1 MLNTPL
7 SVEFFTRLRPTA
19 QPKTAI
25 SCSKMGWTGDRFQGS
40 KSICNV
46 FGMAFIVI
54 LTFVL
59 YGCGRNGEFSIPER
73 QEGTPYCCDYSGFLG
88 SDKESLSIFFEEFLK
103 ESNIEFVVAV
113 TPSLGEETIN
123 RLAVKFFRKWEIGQN
138 NQGRGILLLIAV
150 AEKMIR
156 FEISY
161 DLEHIFTDGFCG
173 YIATNQLKP
182 YLKQGFFG
190 MALQDIAFLLVERI
204 NISKDLHA
212 EKIFKNFEQS
222 EFKSTLLYGSGGA
235 GVKKEIELGTGWEQ
249 KQSLSENQKKL
260 FLAQNTPYGTL
271 MVYKKALNYVITDPL
286 LDIYTEATQ
295 MFYEYWPI
303 NCLDSVRDLLSLT
316 EGHPI
321 DIEISGRFAVAKPS
335 RNYKYGH
342 PFFLVKGK
350 DNLWRMDNVRLW
362 RNCFFTSEAE
372 YVVSKKDHPY
382 IFAYGAQLT
391 QIGLEQQKAWCEE
404 QRSLRSEIMSLK
416 KKIAD
421 KPHDHKNYWKLAE
434 IYYERCRS
442 IFYAYELYEKAL
454 RLKPNDQHLYE
465 YLAWRYFP
473 DPSKKKRALELL
485 EKSYNFNPDSL
496 YTLKNLGRLYLYF
509 KKYGEAERY
518 LKKSFALD
526 EKDEWV
532 ALRLAYTYA
541 AQGKQKKA
549 KKWLEISIDMGMDR
563 KDIDLD
569 VFN

>member
-1 MLNTPL
+1 
-7 SVEFFTRLRPTA
+7 
-19 QPKTAI
+19 
-25 SCSKMGWTGDRFQGS
+25 
-40 KSICNV
+40 
-46 FGMAFIVI
+46 MAFVVI
-54 LTFVL
+54 LIFVL
-59 YGCGRNGEFSIPER
+59 CGCGKDGELSIPDR
-73 QEGTPYCCDYSGFLG
+73 QEDTPYCCDYSGFLG

-113 TPSLGEETIN
+113 IPSIGEETIN
-123 RLAVKFFRKWEIGQN
+123 RLAVKFFREWQIGIN
-138 NQGRGILLLIAV
+138 NQGRGVLLLIAV
-150 AEKMIR
+150 SEKMIR

-190 MALQDIAFLLVERI
+190 MALQDIAFFLVERI
-204 NISKDLHA
+204 DISKNQQA

-222 EFKSTLLYGSGGA
+222 GFKGALLYGSGGA

-260 FLAQNTPYGTL
+260 FLAQDTPYGTL
-271 MVYKKALNYVITDPL
+271 MVYQKALNYMITDPH

-316 EGHPI
+316 EGEPI

-335 RNYKYGH
+335 INYKYGH
-342 PFFLVKGK
+342 PFFLVRGK
-350 DNLWRMDNVRLW
+350 DNLWRIDNVRLW

-372 YVVSKKDHPY
+372 YVVSKKGHPY
-382 IFAYGAQLT
+382 IFAYGARLP
-391 QIGLEQQKAWCEE
+391 QIEVEQKKAWREE
-404 QRSLRSEIMSLK
+404 QRSLRSEIMSFK

-421 KPHDHKNYWKLAE
+421 KPHDHKNYWNLAE

-454 RLKPNDQHLYE
+454 SLEPNDQHLYE

-485 EKSYNFNPDSL
+485 EKSYNINPDSL
-496 YTLKNLGRLYLYF
+496 YTLKKLGRLYLYF
-509 KKYGEAERY
+509 KKYDDAERY
-518 LKKSFALD
+518 LKKSFAIDD
-526 EKDEWV
+526 EDEWV

-541 AQGKQKKA
+541 AQGKKKKA
-549 KKWLEISIDMGMDR
+549 KKWLEISLDMGMDR

-569 VFN
+569 KLS